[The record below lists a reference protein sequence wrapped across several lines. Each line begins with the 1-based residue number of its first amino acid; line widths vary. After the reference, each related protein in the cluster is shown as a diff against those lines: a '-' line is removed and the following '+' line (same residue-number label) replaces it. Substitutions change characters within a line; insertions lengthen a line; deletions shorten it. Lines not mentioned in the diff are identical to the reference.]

1 MKKIFLILLIIVYAV
16 TILFTATIGGNTFN
30 EVSNDDLIQI
40 RKDMLASITVSAFV
54 PKIEEFDVY
63 FKFYN
68 DRMPRQWV
76 EAFLKATK
84 NRKEL
89 RSTIYSM
96 MLLES
101 QLFTEFENH
110 DNSNGTS
117 DYGPLMLNS
126 SNINS
131 KEFREIYYPKDEF
144 FVGLTNTTK
153 DDYTVYMIACI
164 NLFIAHMDTYE
175 SDGEKQLSN
184 SLRAYNAGP
193 RILKAKRWNT
203 RVAKSFAYSKK
214 VQQYLSLVDRDFKV
228 FDDTVNK
235 HLDSRFYKITYN

>member
-1 MKKIFLILLIIVYAV
+1 MKKLILIFLIIIYSI
-16 TILFTATIGGNTFN
+16 TILFASTISGGTFKEDSKKN
-30 EVSNDDLIQI
+30 LLQT
-40 RKDMLASITVSAFV
+40 RKDILVSSHSTLV
-54 PKIEEFDVY
+54 PKVEEFDVY

-68 DRMPRQWV
+68 DRMPEKWV

-84 NRKEL
+84 DRKEL
-89 RSTIYSM
+89 RSTLYSM

-101 QLFTEFENH
+101 QLFTQFENH

-126 SNINS
+126 ANIRS
-131 KEFREIYYPKDEF
+131 TEFKEVYYPKNDF

-153 DDYTVYMIACI
+153 DEYTVYMIACI
-164 NLFIAHMDTYE
+164 NLFIAHMDTYKM
-175 SDGEKQLSN
+175 DGEKQLSN

-193 RILKAKRWNT
+193 KILKAERWNR

-228 FDDTVNK
+228 FDETVKK